1 MKEDKEKE
9 DKGKKDKENG
19 RWGCPTCKVEAD
31 VKDRE
36 IHVYV
41 TGIRGHQWPLH
52 FDCEFGK
59 DIDHID
65 FSKLE
70 RVS

>member
-1 MKEDKEKE
+1 MKEDKEKN
-9 DKGKKDKENG
+9 GKW
-19 RWGCPTCKVEAD
+19 RCPICKVEAD

-41 TGIRGHQWPLH
+41 VGVFGLTWPLH
-52 FDCEFGK
+52 WDCEFGK
-59 DIDHID
+59 DIDHINFD
-65 FSKLE
+65 KLE